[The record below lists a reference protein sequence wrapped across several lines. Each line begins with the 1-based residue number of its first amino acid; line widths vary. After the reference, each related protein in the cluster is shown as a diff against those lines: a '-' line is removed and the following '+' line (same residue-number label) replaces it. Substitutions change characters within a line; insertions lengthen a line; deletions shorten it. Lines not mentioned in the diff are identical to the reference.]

1 MKIIFLRH
9 ADTRATEQG
18 LVQGSSNHWD
28 LNAATTKGLYKVQ
41 DSARQIAEMIAGT
54 EKEHVFVYSA
64 TQGRCRS
71 TTGVLETVLK
81 PKGLIS
87 SGSIV
92 YDSRLNGR
100 GYGDLEGKKESKVKS
115 PTYMLVH
122 PVQLMSVIAGK
133 MGYENMAKIE
143 PENKYADRIGDA
155 LADIFML
162 HNNDK
167 DVVIISGT
175 SDMFNA
181 MQKNEE
187 LHNLCYF
194 GYEQPPFVSG
204 KRAKREKIA
213 PGEFKTFELDAPHY
227 SETGNRWVPVW
238 ETKAIR
244 DYMVKEGLATGKES
258 YF

>member
-41 DSARQIAEMIAGT
+41 DSARKIAEMIAGT
-54 EKEHVFVYSA
+54 PKENVFVYSA

-81 PKGLIS
+81 PKKLID

-92 YDSRLNGR
+92 YDERLNGR

-115 PTYMLVH
+115 PSYLLVH
-122 PVQLMSVIAGK
+122 PVQMMSYIASQI
-133 MGYENMAKIE
+133 GYENMAKIE
-143 PENKYADRIGDA
+143 PENKYAERIGDA

-167 DVVIISGT
+167 DVVIISST

-181 MQKNEE
+181 MQKNKE
-187 LHNLCYF
+187 LHMLCYF
-194 GYEQPPFVSG
+194 GYETPPFVEG
-204 KRAKREKIA
+204 KKAKREKIE
-213 PGEFKTFELDAPHY
+213 PGEVKTFELDAPRY
-227 SETGNRWVPVW
+227 SETDGRWIPVW

-244 DYMVKEGLATGKES
+244 DYMMREGMITGKEN